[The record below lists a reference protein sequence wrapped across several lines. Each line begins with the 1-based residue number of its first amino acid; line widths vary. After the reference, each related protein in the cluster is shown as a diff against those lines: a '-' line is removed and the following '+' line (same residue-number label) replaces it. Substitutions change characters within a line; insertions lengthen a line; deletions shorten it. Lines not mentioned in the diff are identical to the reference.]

1 MPSMGN
7 WISML
12 GGGFELTDILIGSIS
27 PCSTTPADSSHTR
40 GMSDHA
46 VTATLDGDGVPFRV
60 AATGRGIVA
69 AAWEPDEEAFADA
82 LRARLGIPV
91 VAGADV
97 PADDPARGVLDA
109 AVPVITAMLRG
120 RPEDAS
126 AIPVDLRDRPAFHR
140 RALEAV
146 REVGWGE
153 TASYGGI
160 ARRIGA
166 PRAARAV
173 GGALGRNPISMIIPC
188 HRIIAGDGTLGGY
201 GGDGW
206 IDRDR
211 QLSRKEALLLRE
223 GVTVRRRGG

>member
-1 MPSMGN
+1 MY
-7 WISML
+7 
-12 GGGFELTDILIGSIS
+12 T
-27 PCSTTPADSSHTR
+27 
-40 GMSDHA
+40 
-46 VTATLDGDGVPFRV
+46 TLDGGGVPFRV
-60 AATGRGIVA
+60 AATERGVVA
-69 AAWEPDEEAFADA
+69 AAWEPDEGAFVAT
-82 LRARLGIPV
+82 LRSRLRR
-91 VAGADV
+91 DV
-97 PADDPARGVLDA
+97 LPSVEVDADDAPRRVLDA
-109 AVPVITAMLRG
+109 AVPVVAALLRG
-120 RPEDAS
+120 RHAEAS
-126 AIPVDLRDRPAFHR
+126 SIPIDLADRPPFDR

-173 GGALGRNPISMIIPC
+173 GGALGRNPISLVIPC

-206 IDRDR
+206 IDRDE

-223 GVTVRRRGG
+223 GVTVPRRVG

>member
-1 MPSMGN
+1 
-7 WISML
+7 
-12 GGGFELTDILIGSIS
+12 
-27 PCSTTPADSSHTR
+27 
-40 GMSDHA
+40 
-46 VTATLDGDGVPFRV
+46 VTAALDGEGVPFHV
-60 AATGRGIVA
+60 AATDHGIVA
-69 AAWEPDEEAFADA
+69 AAWERDGELFVSA
-82 LRARLGIPV
+82 LRARLRIPV
-91 VAGADV
+91 VQAADA
-97 PADDPARGVLDA
+97 PADDPARQILDA
-109 AVPVITAMLRG
+109 AVPLIRAMLRG
-120 RPEDAS
+120 RPEDAT
-126 AIPVDLRDRPAFHR
+126 AIPVDLRDRPTFDR

-173 GGALGRNPISMIIPC
+173 GGALGRNPISMVIPC

-223 GVTVRRRGG
+223 GVTVPRREG

>member
-1 MPSMGN
+1 
-7 WISML
+7 ML
-12 GGGFELTDILIGSIS
+12 
-27 PCSTTPADSSHTR
+27 
-40 GMSDHA
+40 DHA
-46 VTATLDGDGVPFRV
+46 VYTTLDGGGVPFRV
-60 AATGRGIVA
+60 AATEHGVVA
-69 AAWEPDEEAFADA
+69 AAWEADEGAFVAS
-82 LRARLGIPV
+82 LQSRLDRSVRPT
-91 VAGADV
+91 ADV
-97 PADDPARGVLDA
+97 PADDPARAVLDA
-109 AVPVITAMLRG
+109 AIPVIATLLRG
-120 RPEDAS
+120 EPANTQTVR
-126 AIPVDLRDRPAFHR
+126 VDLADRPTFDR

-173 GGALGRNPISMIIPC
+173 GGALGRNPISLLIPC

-211 QLSRKEALLLRE
+211 QLSRKEALLVRE
-223 GVTVRRRGG
+223 GVTVPRRVG